1 MKNSV
6 LFILLIVGFFACKSS
21 EDIAEPTPAPAPS
34 EEPEETST
42 VAEEAPK
49 PQLVMDTVRETTK
62 ADTTLKAAN
71 SNMAAAQ
78 TSAADIPTEGD
89 GEFRVQLDAT
99 MGTVFKPKYK
109 GFNKIYFEDGAGGSK
124 VYVGKNLSKV
134 QAEQLR
140 DEYKLRG
147 FEDAF
152 VVSMSGTGKSAG
164 SKFTANASD
173 KKLSAEDGAVFLVQL
188 IAYRGPQP
196 PRKLRKVN
204 FYQILGF
211 DDGFKRI
218 YSGTYST
225 VEEAR
230 AGQEMFKKSG
240 FKDCYVVPFEGYK
253 NKLNGLVGTP
263 IQP

>member
-6 LFILLIVGFFACKSS
+6 LFILLIAGLFACKSS
-21 EDIAEPTPAPAPS
+21 EDIAEPSPAPS

-42 VAEEAPK
+42 TVEDAPK

-62 ADTTLKAAN
+62 SDSSLKAMN
-71 SNMAAAQ
+71 NTPSSSES
-78 TSAADIPTEGD
+78 TSSEAVTEGD
-89 GEFRVQLDAT
+89 GEFRVQIDAT
-99 MGTVFKPKYK
+99 MGTIFKPKYK
-109 GFNKIYFEDGAGGSK
+109 GFKKIYFEDGSRGSK
-124 VYVGKNLSKV
+124 VYVGKNLSRA
-134 QAEQLR
+134 QAEKLR

-152 VVSMSGTGKSAG
+152 VVSMSGTGKTAG
-164 SKFTANASD
+164 AKFSGSTSD

-225 VEEAR
+225 IEEAR
-230 AGQEMFKKSG
+230 AGQEMFKKNG